1 MGREELIGMWRSA
14 EALTEY
20 YVQYEGGGGSEREY
34 LVAESAHICAI
45 LSECVSSC
53 TADEKE
59 GESCVYMQ

>member
-1 MGREELIGMWRSA
+1 M
-14 EALTEY
+14 
-20 YVQYEGGGGSEREY
+20 
-34 LVAESAHICAI
+34 AESAHIRAI